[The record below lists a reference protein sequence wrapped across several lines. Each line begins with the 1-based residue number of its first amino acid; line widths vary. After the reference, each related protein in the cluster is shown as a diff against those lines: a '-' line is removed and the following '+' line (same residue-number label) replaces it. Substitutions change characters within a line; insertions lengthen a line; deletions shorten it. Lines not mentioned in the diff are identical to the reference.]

1 MNLFRTPFVACLVCA
16 APAMAQVAFQAVVT
30 EATPMRSG
38 DLSRYYE
45 VAQLEPGQIVVVQQD
60 LGDWSAISYPRGVGA
75 FITGEDGRLVN
86 GMIEVRAPTTLR
98 APSAVTGPSGSWK
111 PLLGEPL
118 EPGTRLELIQAVE
131 GRDGREFFLVEA
143 PESAV
148 GYVLSSSIRRATDQ
162 EIAAAGAQANR
173 PVSNTNRPA
182 AEPETAQPETP
193 APREIDNSIPETTA
207 NAEQPAA
214 QPQTPA
220 ATPAPAPTPDRWASL
235 RDLDRSFEELV
246 AADNVADGDIRELIG
261 AFEDAIDSMGDTP
274 GEQAARRGLERRV
287 EILRIRLDVRRA
299 LESESAAA
307 AEAVAAADAAAQ
319 RALEDGA
326 SEGYLVVA
334 RIERSRLYNG
344 SRLPLLFRL
353 VDINPATAGA
363 TIAYIEPGE
372 TASVDALR
380 GMVGSVVGVVGSF
393 IAPSED
399 GGPRLVAAEH
409 IDQLDGSL
417 LED

>member
-45 VAQLEPGQIVVVQQD
+45 VTQLEPGQIVVVEQD
-60 LGDWSAISYPRGVGA
+60 LGQWSAIRYPSGVGA
-75 FITGEDGRLVN
+75 FITGEDGRLVD

-98 APSAVTGPSGSWK
+98 APSSVTGPSGSWK

-118 EPGTRLELIQAVE
+118 EPGARLELIQAVE

-143 PESAV
+143 PTSAL
-148 GYVLSSSIRRATDQ
+148 GYVLSSSIRRATDS
-162 EIAAAGAQANR
+162 EIAAAGAQTNR
-173 PVSNTNRPA
+173 PATNNQPA
-182 AEPETAQPETP
+182 AEPETAQAETQ
-193 APREIDNSIPETTA
+193 APREIDNSVPETTA

-214 QPQTPA
+214 TPA
-220 ATPAPAPTPDRWASL
+220 TTSQPAAPAPTPDRWASL

-246 AADNVADGDIRELIG
+246 AAENVSDADITELIG
-261 AFEDAIDSMGDTP
+261 AFEVAIDSMGETP
-274 GEQAARRGLERRV
+274 GEQAAKRGLERRV
-287 EILRIRLDVRRA
+287 EILQIRLDVRQA
-299 LESESAAA
+299 LESESEAT

-326 SEGYLVVA
+326 SEGYLVIA

-344 SRLPLLFRL
+344 SKLPLLFRL
-353 VDINPATAGA
+353 VDISPETSGA
-363 TIAYIEPGE
+363 TIAYIQPGE
-372 TASVDALR
+372 IVSVDALR
-380 GMVGSVVGVVGSF
+380 GMVGSVVGIAGSF
-393 IAPSED
+393 IAPAQV
-399 GGPRLVAAEH
+399 GGPRLVAVEH